1 MNSDIR
7 SQRRRPTWL
16 VPAVLILPA
25 FAVVFTIAAYS
36 AFSLLQL
43 STVDLTFGE
52 PFRLAEGVGLHNYQ
66 WLLTNEHSTFGATVR
81 ITIHYLLGTLI
92 PELLIGFAIALLL
105 NRKMRGNSL
114 FTAVLIIPVVL
125 MPSMVGLIGRLYF
138 SYDGLINF
146 FFESVTGIR
155 HNWYGKDLAL
165 VAVILVD
172 IWEWTPFFILI
183 LLAGLQ
189 TLPVEPFEAAR
200 VDGASRWQS
209 FAHLTLPM
217 MLPLILT
224 TLILRFMDVLR
235 LFDVIFVMFS
245 GGPGTATTTLPL
257 YVYRTTLVQRDVGRG
272 SAASVMLIIIIV
284 ALTVIL
290 IKLRERIKFEA

>member
-1 MNSDIR
+1 MNGDIR

-16 VPAVLILPA
+16 GPAILILPA
-25 FAVVFTIAAYS
+25 FAVVFSIAAYS
-36 AFSLLQL
+36 AFSLFQL

-52 PFRLAEGVGLHNYQ
+52 PFRLAEGVGLQNYQ

-114 FTAVLIIPVVL
+114 FTALLIIPVVL

-146 FFESVTGIR
+146 FFESVTGVR

>member
-1 MNSDIR
+1 MTIDRN
-7 SQRRRPTWL
+7 RRRQRPPWL
-16 VPAVLILPA
+16 APVLLVMPA
-25 FAVVFTIAAYS
+25 FVVVFAIAAYS
-36 AFSLLQL
+36 AFSLFQL
-43 STVDLTFGE
+43 STVNLTFGE
-52 PFRLAEGVGLHNYQ
+52 PFRNAEAVGLENYQ
-66 WLLTNEHSTFGATVR
+66 WLLTNEHSTFWGAVR
-81 ITIHYLLGTLI
+81 VTALYLLGTLI
-92 PELLIGFAIALLL
+92 PELLIGLAIALLL

-114 FTAVLIIPVVL
+114 FTAVLIIPIVL

-138 SYDGLINF
+138 SYDGLVNY
-146 FFESVTGIR
+146 FFEALTGIR

-165 VAVILVD
+165 LAVILVD

-209 FAHLTLPM
+209 FSLITLPL

-235 LFDVIFVMFS
+235 LFDVIFVMFA
-245 GGPGTATTTLPL
+245 GGPGTTTTTLPL

-272 SAASVMLIIIIV
+272 SAASIMLIIIIV
-284 ALTVIL
+284 SLTVIL
-290 IKLRERIKFEA
+290 IKMRERIKFEA

>member
-1 MNSDIR
+1 MNGDIR
-7 SQRRRPTWL
+7 SRRRWPTWL
-16 VPAVLILPA
+16 GPAILILPA
-25 FAVVFTIAAYS
+25 FAVVFSIAAYS
-36 AFSLLQL
+36 AFSLFQL

-52 PFRLAEGVGLHNYQ
+52 PFRLAEGVGLQNYQ

-114 FTAVLIIPVVL
+114 FTALLIIPVVL

-146 FFESVTGIR
+146 FFESVTGVR

>member
-1 MNSDIR
+1 MTAKILSPGH
-7 SQRRRPTWL
+7 RPQWL
-16 VPAVLILPA
+16 VPALLILPA
-25 FAVVFTIAAYS
+25 FAVVFAIAAYS
-36 AFSLLQL
+36 VISLFQL
-43 STVDLTFGE
+43 STVNLTFGE
-52 PFRLAEGVGLHNYQ
+52 PFRNAEAVGLENYQ
-66 WLLTNEHSTFGATVR
+66 WLLTNKHSTFWATVR
-81 ITIHYLLGTLI
+81 VTVTYLFGTLI

-114 FTAVLIIPVVL
+114 FTAVLIIPIVL

-138 SYDGLINF
+138 SYDGLVNY
-146 FFESVTGIR
+146 FFESLTGIR

-172 IWEWTPFFILI
+172 VWEWTPFFILI

-209 FAHLTLPM
+209 FMLLTLPM

-224 TLILRFMDVLR
+224 TFILRFMDVLR
-235 LFDVIFVMFS
+235 LFDVIFVMFA
-245 GGPGTATTTLPL
+245 GGPGTTTTTLPL

-272 SAASVMLIIIIV
+272 SAASIMLVVIIV
-284 ALTVIL
+284 SLTVIL
-290 IKLRERIKFEA
+290 IKMRERIKFEA